1 MKNKINYKLLF
12 LMTGLIS
19 ACSTTIDDGML
30 NEHEAVENSATVTAP
45 ANEEDQNT
53 ISILSLPKEQ
63 QERVGSYS
71 DYEAIKPKDAS
82 VVSLNEVAQM
92 VVSYHP
98 RVAQSLAEAKG
109 QEDMIDVAA
118 AGYYPQISAGMNMGY
133 DKNSSGAGSTNAR
146 AVSVEVRQTL
156 YDFGKTANQ
165 VKSEELGFEGAKTQS
180 TITKEELV
188 HTTTSTLIEAVR
200 QKKLLEISNDHVAQ
214 MSGLVQLVKE
224 RHTGGATSLSDV
236 LHAESRLNDEK
247 SAQLDTAA
255 FYENHLQRLR
265 ILTGMPSINGVELDN
280 LPPAF
285 ETSCSRAVV
294 WEDIPGYLLADLESK
309 RADTEFEL
317 AKSEQLPTIYLMG
330 QASRYLNN
338 PERYRSRNDTSVSVN
353 ISMPVYQGGGL
364 NARKRAYAEYA
375 LAASFRK
382 EQVRLDIEELL
393 ADASINLRNMQSRQS
408 LLEARI
414 RNLAGTRTLYK
425 MQYLDLGSRS
435 LVDLLNSEQEYHNA
449 RLAAENNKL
458 NAILMQLNCAYYHGK
473 LGEYFNADTS
483 FVDDSI

>member
-165 VKSEELGFEGAKTQS
+165 VKGAKLSFEGAKTQS

-188 HTTTSTLIEAVR
+188 HTTTTTLVEAAR
-200 QKKLLEISNDHVAQ
+200 QKKLLELSKQHVAQ
-214 MSGLVQLVKE
+214 MSSLVQLVKE
-224 RHTGGATSLSDV
+224 RHAGGATSLSDV
-236 LHAESRLNDEK
+236 MHAESRLNDEK
-247 SAQLDTAA
+247 SAQLNTAA
-255 FYENHLQRLR
+255 YYDNQLQKLR
-265 ILTGMPSINGVELDN
+265 VLTGMSSIGDVALTD
-280 LPPAF
+280 LSPDFKA
-285 ETSCSRAVV
+285 SCSKPIV
-294 WEDIPGYLLADLESK
+294 WEEVPGYMLADLERK
-309 RADTEFEL
+309 RAETELDL
-317 AKSEQLPTIYLMG
+317 AKAERLPTIYLEG
-330 QASRYLNN
+330 KASRYLNN
-338 PERYRSRNDTSVSVN
+338 VERYRSRNDSSVSIN
-353 ISMPVYQGGGL
+353 ITMPFYQGGGL
-364 NARKRAYAEYA
+364 SARKQAYAEYA

-382 EQVRLDIEELL
+382 EQVRLEVEEFL
-393 ADASINLRNMQSRQS
+393 AEANISLNNMLARQS
-408 LLEARI
+408 LLDERVK
-414 RNLAGTRTLYK
+414 NLGTTRTLYK
-425 MQYLDLGSRS
+425 MQYLDLGTRS
-435 LVDLLNSEQEYHNA
+435 LVDLLNSEQEYHSA
-449 RLAAENNKL
+449 RLASENNRL
-458 NAILMQLNCAYYHGK
+458 DAIIMQLNCAFYHGK
-473 LGEYFNADTS
+473 LGEYFHIDTS
-483 FVDDSI
+483 YVANNS

>member
-98 RVAQSLAEAKG
+98 RIAQSLAEAKG

-118 AGYYPQISAGMNMGY
+118 AGYYPQISDGMNMGY

-165 VKSEELGFEGAKTQS
+165 VKSAELGFEGAKTQS
-180 TITKEELV
+180 TIT
-188 HTTTSTLIEAVR
+188 
-200 QKKLLEISNDHVAQ
+200 
-214 MSGLVQLVKE
+214 
-224 RHTGGATSLSDV
+224 
-236 LHAESRLNDEK
+236 
-247 SAQLDTAA
+247 
-255 FYENHLQRLR
+255 
-265 ILTGMPSINGVELDN
+265 
-280 LPPAF
+280 
-285 ETSCSRAVV
+285 
-294 WEDIPGYLLADLESK
+294 
-309 RADTEFEL
+309 
-317 AKSEQLPTIYLMG
+317 
-330 QASRYLNN
+330 
-338 PERYRSRNDTSVSVN
+338 
-353 ISMPVYQGGGL
+353 
-364 NARKRAYAEYA
+364 
-375 LAASFRK
+375 
-382 EQVRLDIEELL
+382 
-393 ADASINLRNMQSRQS
+393 
-408 LLEARI
+408 
-414 RNLAGTRTLYK
+414 
-425 MQYLDLGSRS
+425 
-435 LVDLLNSEQEYHNA
+435 
-449 RLAAENNKL
+449 
-458 NAILMQLNCAYYHGK
+458 
-473 LGEYFNADTS
+473 
-483 FVDDSI
+483 